1 MKPCTFRHWPSKIF
15 WKKNFLQFFL
25 KKYPLWKSFIN
36 FLKKISNF
44 NKGKPRKKFLIFIP
58 WLFFCQVFGFCVVV
72 PRMLRIWEYFFYS
85 QAFFTLHPFP
95 HLPQNRECYR
105 FERAFLI
112 LRRFLPYTP
121 SRHLAQPSF
130 IKAFLGAGSSSLK
143 VPGPPTNVR
152 NTHPAHLFV
161 WITQCSPKGIS
172 R

>member
-1 MKPCTFRHWPSKIF
+1 MELSSPK
-15 WKKNFLQFFL
+15 L
-25 KKYPLWKSFIN
+25 KKLLFLGEPLRVFHHCFFRGFHFS
-36 FLKKISNF
+36 
-44 NKGKPRKKFLIFIP
+44 PLIFTTVFRVFSLLIAFFMSP
-58 WLFFCQVFGFCVVV
+58 TLLLFCQVLRSCVVV
-72 PRMLRIWEYFFYS
+72 PWVLRIWEGS
-85 QAFFTLHPFP
+85 
-95 HLPQNRECYR
+95 
-105 FERAFLI
+105 FLI